1 VALFEKILI
10 ANRGEIAV
18 RIIRTCKRLGIGT
31 VAVRSEADHR
41 SPYVQLADEVVFLGG
56 ARAQDSYLDKNK
68 VLEAALRKGCQA
80 LHPGY
85 GFLSENADFARM
97 VAEAGLVFVG
107 PPPSAIAT
115 LGDKIASKALAIRA
129 RVPVV
134 PGHHEPL
141 ADLDEA
147 LAVSEEV
154 GFPVLLKPAA
164 GGGGRGM
171 RIVRS
176 RGDLASAFSACR
188 EETRKG
194 FADDRI
200 FVERFIS
207 KPRHVE
213 VQILA
218 DSFGNVIHLGERECS
233 IQRRYQK
240 VIEETPS
247 PALDPASR
255 ERMGQVACAIAR
267 EADYTNAGTVEF
279 LLDADRSFYFLEM
292 NTRLQVEHPITELV
306 TSLDLVELQLR
317 VAAGEPLPI
326 RQQDVSL
333 RGWAMEARV
342 CAEDPGRGFLP
353 TTGLITRYAEPHDT
367 HTRVDSGVGAGS
379 LITIYYDSLLAKVAA
394 WGSDRGEARRQLMR
408 ALNGYHIEG
417 LTTNL
422 DFAGAVVNHPA
433 FMRGELAT
441 DFIDE
446 HFMDG
451 VSKAPPAIEDL
462 HCMVI
467 ASVLVYHN
475 RWALTRESL
484 KPMMPHVG
492 AGPPPRRKQRY
503 VVRAHPDDFA
513 VELDG
518 DPESH
523 RWSVRVDERTYEV
536 VTPEF
541 EFYRR
546 RLNLKIDG
554 ASHMF
559 RLQYEGSH
567 IRAFFSGIARIFEV
581 YKPHEWELAC
591 YMLRERRV
599 VLENTLK
606 CPMPGMITAVWVR
619 EGEHVR
625 RGQELVRMESMKME
639 TDIASPRDGKVEE
652 ILVVPGANVE
662 TEDVLI
668 TFAPDA

>member
-1 VALFEKILI
+1 LFAKILI

-18 RIIRTCKRLGIGT
+18 RVIRTCRRLGIGT
-31 VAVRSEADHR
+31 VAVYSEADYR
-41 SPYVQLADEVVFLGG
+41 SPYVQLADEAVFLGP
-56 ARAQDSYLDKNK
+56 APAQDSYLDKSK
-68 VLEAALRKGCQA
+68 VLEAALCNHCQA

-97 VAEAGLVFVG
+97 VTDAGVVFVG
-107 PPPSAIAT
+107 PSPSAIAT
-115 LGDKIASKALAIRA
+115 LGDKIASKELAIRA
-129 RVPVV
+129 QIPVV

-147 LAVSEEV
+147 LAVAERV

-171 RIVRS
+171 RIVR
-176 RGDLASAFSACR
+176 RREDLASAFSASR

-200 FVERFIS
+200 FMERFITR
-207 KPRHVE
+207 PRHIE

-218 DSFGNVIHLGERECS
+218 DAFGNVIHMGERECS

-247 PALDPASR
+247 PAVDPALR
-255 ERMGQVACAIAR
+255 ERMGQVACALAR
-267 EADYTNAGTVEF
+267 EVAYTNAGTVEF
-279 LLDADRSFYFLEM
+279 ILDSDRSFYFLEV

-317 VAAGEPLPI
+317 IAAGEPLPI
-326 RQQDVSL
+326 QQQDVSI
-333 RGWAMEARV
+333 RGWAMEARI
-342 CAEDPGRGFLP
+342 CAEDPARGFLP
-353 TTGLITRYAEPHDT
+353 TTGLVTRYAEPRDT
-367 HTRVDSGVGAGS
+367 HTRVDSGVDTGS
-379 LITIYYDSLLAKVAA
+379 LITIHYDSLLAKVAA
-394 WGSDRGEARRQLMR
+394 WGSNRDEARKRLVR
-408 ALNGYHIEG
+408 SLNGYHIEG

-422 DFAGAVVNHPA
+422 DFASAVVNHPA
-433 FMRGELAT
+433 FLRGELST

-446 HFMDG
+446 HFADG
-451 VSKAPPAIEDL
+451 ISKAPPAIEDL

-467 ASVLVYHN
+467 AALLVYHN

-484 KPMMPHVG
+484 KPMMPQVG
-492 AGPPPRRKQRY
+492 GAQALRRKQSY
-503 VVRAHPDDFA
+503 VVRAHPDDFT
-513 VELDG
+513 VELEG
-518 DPESH
+518 NPESH

-546 RLNLKIDG
+546 RLNLKVNG
-554 ASHMF
+554 VSHMF

-581 YKPHEWELAC
+581 YKPHEWELTR

-599 VLENTLK
+599 VRENSLK
-606 CPMPGMITAVWVR
+606 CPMPGMITAVWVK
-619 EGEHVR
+619 EGDQVQ

-639 TDIASPRDGKVEE
+639 TGIASPRDGKVEK
-652 ILVVPGANVE
+652 ILVGPGAIVE
-662 TEDVLI
+662 TDDVLI
-668 TFAPDA
+668 AFVPDD

>member
-1 VALFEKILI
+1 MFDKILI

-18 RIIRTCKRLGIGT
+18 RVIRTCGRLGIGT
-31 VAVRSEADHR
+31 VAVYSEADYR
-41 SPYVQLADEVVFLGG
+41 SPYVRLADEAVFLGP
-56 ARAQDSYLDKNK
+56 ARAQDSYLKKSK
-68 VLEAALRKGCQA
+68 VLEAALSRQCQA

-85 GFLSENADFARM
+85 GFLSENAEFARM
-97 VAEAGLVFVG
+97 VADAGVVFIG

-115 LGDKIASKALAIRA
+115 LGDKIASKTLAIRA
-129 RVPVV
+129 QVPVV

-141 ADLDEA
+141 ADLEEA
-147 LAVSEEV
+147 LSAAERL

-171 RIVRS
+171 RIVR
-176 RGDLASAFSACR
+176 RREDLASAFSASR

-200 FVERFIS
+200 FMERFVA
-207 KPRHVE
+207 KPRHIE

-240 VIEETPS
+240 VIEEAHS
-247 PALDPASR
+247 AAVDPALR
-255 ERMGQVACAIAR
+255 ERMGQVACALAR
-267 EADYTNAGTVEF
+267 EVGYTNAGTVEF
-279 LLDADRSFYFLEM
+279 IMDSDRNFHFLEM
-292 NTRLQVEHPITELV
+292 NTRLQVEHPVTELV

-317 VAAGEPLPI
+317 IAAREPLPI
-326 RQQDVSL
+326 RQQDVYVS
-333 RGWAMEARV
+333 GWAMEARI
-342 CAEDPGRGFLP
+342 CAEDPARGFLP
-353 TTGLITRYAEPHDT
+353 TTGLVTRYAEPHDT
-367 HTRVDSGVGAGS
+367 QTRVDSGIDTGS

-394 WGSDRGEARRQLMR
+394 WGSDRGEAQRRLVR
-408 ALNGYHIEG
+408 SLNGFHIEG

-422 DFAGAVVNHPA
+422 DFASAVVNHPA
-433 FMRGELAT
+433 FLRGELST
-441 DFIDE
+441 NFIDE
-446 HFMDG
+446 HFVDG

-467 ASVLVYHN
+467 AAVLVYHN

-484 KPMMPHVG
+484 KPMMPQVG
-492 AGPPPRRKQRY
+492 GAQAPQRKQSY
-503 VVRAHPDDFA
+503 IVRAHPDDFS
-513 VELDG
+513 VELD
-518 DPESH
+518 DEPESH
-523 RWSVRVDERTYEV
+523 RWAVRVDERTYEV

-554 ASHMF
+554 VSHMF

-581 YKPHEWELAC
+581 YKPHEWELTR
-591 YMLRERRV
+591 YMVRERGV
-599 VLENTLK
+599 VREDTLK
-606 CPMPGMITAVWVR
+606 CPMPGMITAVWVK
-619 EGEHVR
+619 EGEPVR
-625 RGQELVRMESMKME
+625 RGQGLVRMESMKME

-652 ILVVPGANVE
+652 ILVAPGANVE
-662 TEDVLI
+662 TDDVLI
-668 TFAPDA
+668 TFASDV

>member
-1 VALFEKILI
+1 
-10 ANRGEIAV
+10 
-18 RIIRTCKRLGIGT
+18 
-31 VAVRSEADHR
+31 
-41 SPYVQLADEVVFLGG
+41 
-56 ARAQDSYLDKNK
+56 
-68 VLEAALRKGCQA
+68 
-80 LHPGY
+80 
-85 GFLSENADFARM
+85 M
-97 VAEAGLVFVG
+97 VSDAGVVFVG

-129 RVPVV
+129 QVPVV

-147 LAVSEEV
+147 LAVAERL

-171 RIVRS
+171 RIVR
-176 RGDLASAFSACR
+176 RREDLASAFSASR

-200 FVERFIS
+200 FMERFIT
-207 KPRHVE
+207 KPRHIE

-247 PALDPASR
+247 PALDPALR
-255 ERMGQVACAIAR
+255 ERMGQVACALAR
-267 EADYTNAGTVEF
+267 EAGYTNAGTVEF
-279 LLDADRSFYFLEM
+279 ILDSDRSFYFLEM
-292 NTRLQVEHPITELV
+292 NTRLQVEHPVTELV

-326 RQQDVSL
+326 RQQDVSFH
-333 RGWAMEARV
+333 GWAMEARI
-342 CAEDPGRGFLP
+342 CAEDPARGFLP
-353 TTGLITRYAEPHDT
+353 TTGLVTRYAEPHDT
-367 HTRVDSGVGAGS
+367 HTRVDSGVDTGS

-394 WGSDRGEARRQLMR
+394 WGSDRGEAQRRLVR
-408 ALNGYHIEG
+408 SLNGYHIEG
-417 LTTNL
+417 PTTNL
-422 DFAGAVVNHPA
+422 DFASAVVNHPA
-433 FMRGELAT
+433 FLRGELST

-446 HFMDG
+446 HFVDG

-467 ASVLVYHN
+467 AAVLVYHN

-484 KPMMPHVG
+484 KPMMPQVG
-492 AGPPPRRKQRY
+492 GAQAPQRKQSY

-513 VELDG
+513 VELEG

-554 ASHMF
+554 VSHMF

-581 YKPHEWELAC
+581 YKPHEWELTR

-606 CPMPGMITAVWVR
+606 CPMPGMITAVWVK

-652 ILVVPGANVE
+652 ILVAPGANVE
-662 TEDVLI
+662 SDDVLI
-668 TFAPDA
+668 TFAPDV

>member
-1 VALFEKILI
+1 VFTKILI

-18 RIIRTCKRLGIGT
+18 RVIRTCKRLGIGT
-31 VAVRSEADHR
+31 VAVYSEADHR
-41 SPYVQLADEVVFLGG
+41 SPTVRLADEAVFLGP
-56 ARAQDSYLDKNK
+56 ARAQDSYLDKGK
-68 VLEAALRKGCQA
+68 VLEAALHKQCQA

-97 VAEAGLVFVG
+97 VGDAGVVFVG

-129 RVPVV
+129 QVPVV
-134 PGHHEPL
+134 PGHHESL
-141 ADLDEA
+141 ADVDDA
-147 LAVSEEV
+147 LAVAERL

-171 RIVRS
+171 RIVRR

-200 FVERFIS
+200 FLERFIT
-207 KPRHVE
+207 KPRHIE

-240 VIEETPS
+240 VIEEAPS
-247 PALDPASR
+247 PAVDAALR
-255 ERMGQVACAIAR
+255 QRMGEVACTLAR
-267 EADYTNAGTVEF
+267 EAGYTNAGTVEF
-279 LLDADRSFYFLEM
+279 IVDPDRNFYFLEM
-292 NTRLQVEHPITELV
+292 NTRLQVEHPVTELV

-317 VAAGEPLPI
+317 IAAGEPLPI
-326 RQQDVSL
+326 RQEDVSV
-333 RGWAMEARV
+333 RGWAMEARI

-353 TTGLITRYAEPHDT
+353 TTGLVTRYAEPQDT
-367 HTRVDSGVGAGS
+367 HTRVDSGIDSGS

-394 WGSDRGEARRQLMR
+394 WGSDRGEAQKRLVRS
-408 ALNGYHIEG
+408 LNGYHIEG
-417 LTTNL
+417 PTTNL
-422 DFAGAVVNHPA
+422 DFASAVVNHAA
-433 FMRGELAT
+433 FLRGELAT

-446 HFMDG
+446 HFVDG

-492 AGPPPRRKQRY
+492 GAQTPQRKQRY
-503 VVRAHPDDFA
+503 VVRADPDDFS

-518 DPESH
+518 DPDSR
-523 RWSVRVDERTYEV
+523 RWSVRVDERTYDV
-536 VTPEF
+536 VSPEF

-554 ASHMF
+554 VSHMF

-581 YKPHEWELAC
+581 YKPHEWELTR
-591 YMLRERRV
+591 YMVQQKRV

-606 CPMPGMITAVWVR
+606 CPMPGMISAVWVK

-639 TDIASPRDGKVEE
+639 TDIASPRDGQVEK
-652 ILVVPGANVE
+652 ILVAPGANVE
-662 TEDVLI
+662 ADDVLI
-668 TFAPDA
+668 TFAPDV